1 MCAVSGLQDTSTLQ
15 YRQLG
20 FILAGGLSSRMGQD
34 KSTVSI
40 NGQAMLDIARQLLDT
55 APLHHHYV
63 VGGQFSTFPELT
75 RQHGPGRA
83 IADVLI
89 QLARQYTGTALFLP
103 VDMPCLESGTLT
115 TLLNLANT
123 TKRACY
129 FDNSFLPVAMP
140 ISTRYIESLTT
151 LIEQKPC
158 ISIRALLSVCGAQS
172 IRFEGHR
179 RELVNVNTRSI
190 ADSLSA

>member
-1 MCAVSGLQDTSTLQ
+1 MQ

-40 NGQAMLDIARQLLDT
+40 NGRAMLDIARQLLDT

-63 VGGQFSTFPELT
+63 VGGQYSTFPELN

-83 IADVLI
+83 IADVLM
-89 QLARQYTGTALFLP
+89 QLASQFTGTALFLP
-103 VDMPCLESGTLT
+103 VDMPCLESASLK
-115 TLLNLANT
+115 TLLDLANT

-129 FDNSFLPVAMP
+129 FDNSFLPVAIP
-140 ISTRYIESLTT
+140 ISDQFTPTLNG

-158 ISIRALLSVCGAQS
+158 ISIRALLSVFDAQS
-172 IRFEGHR
+172 IRFEGHS

-190 ADSLSA
+190 AASLSA